1 MSIFEGIGKIGD
13 YTHLRSLQR
22 EMKYRIK
29 TGASLRQAM
38 GAQTQ
43 PSKTKQSD
51 LQGTDDT
58 RSANREGRIRQ
69 KLRQGQK
76 LSAADKQYLKDNAPD
91 LYEKVTRIEERR
103 EALARA
109 LQRAKT
115 KDEALRAVAQ
125 ANIAVLAE
133 MKAGGGDVPSFR
145 GVGAGSSEGASAP
158 VMTAGGAAAA
168 GDALDMPPAE
178 TGAAVSAPSSGEMQG
193 ALGREALAQTGGDAP
208 AAGAASQNAVQAS
221 GAAEEKERSRG

>member
-51 LQGTDDT
+51 LQRTDDT

-91 LYEKVTRIEERR
+91 LYEKATRIEERR

-133 MKAGGGDVPSFR
+133 MKAGGGD
-145 GVGAGSSEGASAP
+145 
-158 VMTAGGAAAA
+158 
-168 GDALDMPPAE
+168 MP
-178 TGAAVSAPSSGEMQG
+178 
-193 ALGREALAQTGGDAP
+193 
-208 AAGAASQNAVQAS
+208 
-221 GAAEEKERSRG
+221 

>member
-22 EMKYRIK
+22 EMKFRIK

-43 PSKTKQSD
+43 PGKTKQSD
-51 LQGTDDT
+51 LQGMDDT

-115 KDEALRAVAQ
+115 KDDALRAVAQ

-133 MKAGGGDVPSFR
+133 MKAGG
-145 GVGAGSSEGASAP
+145 
-158 VMTAGGAAAA
+158 
-168 GDALDMPPAE
+168 
-178 TGAAVSAPSSGEMQG
+178 
-193 ALGREALAQTGGDAP
+193 
-208 AAGAASQNAVQAS
+208 
-221 GAAEEKERSRG
+221 